1 MAITDGDQLIA
12 SYQLMRGYSHA
23 EKLPGAIEKV
33 MSDANLTPDAIE
45 GIAVSIGPGSFT
57 GLRIGLGV
65 AKGMALALDKPV
77 VAVPTMDVLV
87 GALPHDLEQ
96 VCASLY
102 ARKGE
107 VYMSL
112 YQAVEGCWGQTEGI
126 RTSAI
131 ERIES
136 ALPDNSIFVL
146 GEGVSRNLEAFQ
158 NIQKC
163 KILAS
168 HFHTPDPFHVAR
180 LGAIR
185 LNNGEIEDVDSLVPL
200 YIKRFQGIA

>member
-1 MAITDGDQLIA
+1 MALTDGDQLIA

-33 MSDANLTPDAIE
+33 LSDATLTPDTIE

-65 AKGMALALDKPV
+65 AKGMALALDKPI
-77 VAVPTMDVLV
+77 VAVPTLDVLV
-87 GALPHDLEQ
+87 GALPLDLKQ

-107 VYMSL
+107 VYL
-112 YQAVEGCWGQTEGI
+112 ACYHDVQGQWVQTGGIQTIAVE
-126 RTSAI
+126 AI
-131 ERIES
+131 ESTLSDES
-136 ALPDNSIFVL
+136 VYVL
-146 GEGVSRNLEAFQ
+146 GEGVDRNLDAFQ
-158 NIQKC
+158 NIEKC
-163 KILAS
+163 TILSS
-168 HFHTPDPFHVAR
+168 HFHKPDPFHVAR

-185 LNNGEIEDVDSLVPL
+185 LANRETENVDSLVPL